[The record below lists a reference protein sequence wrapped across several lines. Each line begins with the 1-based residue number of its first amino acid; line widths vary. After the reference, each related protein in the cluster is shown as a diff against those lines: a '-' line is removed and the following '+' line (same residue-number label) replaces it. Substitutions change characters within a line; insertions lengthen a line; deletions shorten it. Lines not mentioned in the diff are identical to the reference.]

1 MVNLLVSPSPPSVAA
16 NLYVTL
22 ALAPMSLSI
31 VLTVAS
37 TLFFGVSSVMLMDRM
52 RVNLGGLSL
61 ISSTWNNIYVVRDWM
76 DESMDG
82 WTDIEIDRHMDRQ
95 IDRHTDRHE
104 DI

>member
-1 MVNLLVSPSPPSVAA
+1 MVNLLVSPSPPPVAA

-22 ALAPMSLSI
+22 ALTPMSLSI

-61 ISSTWNNIYVVRDWM
+61 ISST
-76 DESMDG
+76 
-82 WTDIEIDRHMDRQ
+82 
-95 IDRHTDRHE
+95 
-104 DI
+104 